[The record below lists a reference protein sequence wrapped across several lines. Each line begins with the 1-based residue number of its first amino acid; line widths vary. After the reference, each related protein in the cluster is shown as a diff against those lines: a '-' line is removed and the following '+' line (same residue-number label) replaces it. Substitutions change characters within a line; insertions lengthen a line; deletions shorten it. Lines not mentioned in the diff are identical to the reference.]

1 MVRFAKPEN
10 SYEQLEIMTGHA
22 ENILK
27 KLNLPYRVI
36 TLCSGDTGFS
46 SAKTYD
52 IEVWLPSYNAY
63 KEISSCSNCTDFP
76 STSCKYAFQT

>member
-63 KEISSCSNCTDFP
+63 KENQFLFKLYRFP
-76 STSCKYAFQT
+76 SASCKHAFQT